1 MVGLY
6 VDPEGKTIRTHGLSY
21 TNGSFYTIEHTTSNQ
36 MSGDDAMKGL
46 HLRITELERTL
57 QQYKVNWLY
66 IVCIAIIAILHHNKC
81 KYNFSAD
88 NLTVQQNT
96 VYTLSYPK

>member
-1 MVGLY
+1 MYCYNHYSQMVGLY
-6 VDPEGKTIRTHGLSY
+6 VDPEGKTIRTRGLSY
-21 TNGSFYTIEHTTSNQ
+21 TNGSFYTIEHTTSDQ
-36 MSGDDAMKGL
+36 ILGDDAMKGL
-46 HLRITELERTL
+46 RLRITELERTL

-66 IVCIAIIAILHHNKC
+66 IVCIAILHHNKC

-96 VYTLSYPK
+96 VH